1 MNRFEPR
8 IEVAVARVRAEV
20 ARLHKLLVRGGLAT
34 WTSGVVS
41 GRVPDSELFVI
52 KPGGLDHSE
61 LAPDNMVLV
70 DLDGNVVDGTPGA
83 EHPPTRG
90 VVVHAALYRHSD
102 AIGGIVHTHSPYATA
117 FALRGEPVP
126 AVSTTVAD
134 EFGGP
139 VPVLPYTGPDADV
152 ARELAAILDAQASR
166 AVLLER
172 HGAYAVGERPRDA
185 VRAAVLLE
193 DAARAV
199 QLARAAGAEL
209 SPLDPGDIARI
220 RDRRLRVDAERRAAA
235 RDAELATA
243 GSFATSRP
251 GSARTGGETGSWT
264 TPGSIGTTPDND
276 VRTNTQ

>member
-20 ARLHKLLVRGGLAT
+20 ARLHELLVRGGLAS

-41 GRVPDSELFVI
+41 GRVPDAELFVI

-70 DLDGNVVDGTPGA
+70 DLDGHVVDGTPGA
-83 EHPPTRG
+83 EHLPTRG
-90 VVVHAALYRHSD
+90 VEVHAALYRHSD
-102 AIGGIVHTHSPYATA
+102 DIGGIVHTHSPFATA

-126 AVSTTVAD
+126 VLSTTVAD

-139 VPVLPYTGPDADV
+139 VPLVPYTGPDAAV
-152 ARELAAILDAQASR
+152 AREIAAVLDAQPSR
-166 AVLLER
+166 ALLLER

-193 DAARAV
+193 DAARTV
-199 QLARAAGAEL
+199 QLARAGG
-209 SPLDPGDIARI
+209 SDIRPLEARDIAVI
-220 RDRRLRVDAERRAAA
+220 RERRERADAHRRAAE
-235 RDAELATA
+235 RDAEFATA
-243 GSFATSRP
+243 GSYPTSRP
-251 GSARTGGETGSWT
+251 GAARPSGETGSWT
-264 TPGSIGTTPDND
+264 TPGSIGSTPDND
-276 VRTNTQ
+276 VRTRTQ

>member
-90 VVVHAALYRHSD
+90 VTVHAALYRHSD
-102 AIGGIVHTHSPYATA
+102 AIGGIVHTHSPYVTS
-117 FALRGEPVP
+117 FAIANKPIEPTYEAMVRFDINE
-126 AVSTTVAD
+126 A
-134 EFGGP
+134 
-139 VPVLPYTGPDADV
+139 VPVAAYGARGSERSVSNIIDV
-152 ARELAAILDAQASR
+152 VNDTNK
-166 AVLLER
+166 AVLLAN
-172 HGAYAVGERPRDA
+172 HGLLAFDDTLEKATHLVFVLEE
-185 VRAAVLLE
+185 AAQFSLMANVIG
-193 DAARAV
+193 
-199 QLARAAGAEL
+199 GAQALPPE
-209 SPLDPGDIARI
+209 AI
-220 RDRRLRVDAERRAAA
+220 RQTQERRVEFE
-235 RDAELATA
+235 RA
-243 GSFATSRP
+243 GVV
-251 GSARTGGETGSWT
+251 SADDE
-264 TPGSIGTTPDND
+264 
-276 VRTNTQ
+276 